1 MIADLLPPDLEF
13 LPRYVAALAIGLLM
27 GLERERNPAAKAGLR
42 TFALTALFGVLA
54 AHLAERTGSTW
65 LIAAGLLLAG
75 GMIIAAY
82 LRQPVESGDPGT
94 TTVSAV
100 LVCYGLG
107 VLCWLNELQ
116 LAAMLG
122 IGSTVLLYFK
132 AELRGISQTLTRRDL
147 ISILQ
152 FAVLSLIVLPLL
164 PNQGFGPYGALNPH
178 QIWWMVVL
186 ISGISLA
193 GYAALRIVGQNRGT
207 VLIGLLGY
215 PLLMIL
221 SERSD
226 TVRGAFWMGWLAGF
240 AYFFVGCWWVAE
252 AFFVNP
258 EQAWMAPFAASLLPA
273 GLGLFWGAACA
284 LYRRFAPLGAVRVLL
299 FAALFCAAEWLRGH
313 VLTGFPWNTFGYAL
327 TQPLVLAL
335 SVSLIGIWSL
345 TFIAVAV
352 FASPAL
358 FADDRVDTPHPIR
371 APLIGL
377 LSSRA
382 PRRDDRCRT
391 RRPRPRRTCRAVAAP
406 PRRACRSGRCRSSRA
421 RDRSDG
427 SRWP

>member
-1 MIADLLPPDLEF
+1 MIPDLLPAELEF

-54 AHLAERTGSTW
+54 SHLADKIGAPL
-65 LIAAGLLLAG
+65 LIVAGLLLAG

-107 VLCWLNELQ
+107 VLCWLDELQ

-152 FAVLSLIVLPLL
+152 FGVLSLIVLPLL

-207 VLIGLLGY
+207 ILIGLLGGLVSSTATTLTFSRNARDNEIMGRLAIVVIVLANLMVLVRLAVVVSVLSGTMFLKLAPILAAGLVAGGLAAWY
-215 PLLMIL
+215 GLHKLKPSGEAPELTLSNPTEIRSAVTFGLIYAVVLLASAWLSDMAGPRGLYAIATASGLTDVDAITLSTLRLFNLQSITANEAVIAVLIAFVANLIFKSGLVWTIGGWNMARHVIAGMGAIAGGLAIGWLLMRL
-221 SERSD
+221 
-226 TVRGAFWMGWLAGF
+226 
-240 AYFFVGCWWVAE
+240 
-252 AFFVNP
+252 
-258 EQAWMAPFAASLLPA
+258 
-273 GLGLFWGAACA
+273 
-284 LYRRFAPLGAVRVLL
+284 
-299 FAALFCAAEWLRGH
+299 
-313 VLTGFPWNTFGYAL
+313 
-327 TQPLVLAL
+327 
-335 SVSLIGIWSL
+335 
-345 TFIAVAV
+345 
-352 FASPAL
+352 
-358 FADDRVDTPHPIR
+358 
-371 APLIGL
+371 
-377 LSSRA
+377 
-382 PRRDDRCRT
+382 
-391 RRPRPRRTCRAVAAP
+391 
-406 PRRACRSGRCRSSRA
+406 
-421 RDRSDG
+421 
-427 SRWP
+427 

>member
-1 MIADLLPPDLEF
+1 MIPDLLPAELEF

-27 GLERERNPAAKAGLR
+27 GLERERNPTAKAGLR

-54 AHLAERTGSTW
+54 SHLADKTGTPW
-65 LIAAGLLLAG
+65 LIVAGLLLAG

-82 LRQPVESGDPGT
+82 LRQPDESGDPGT

-107 VLCWLNELQ
+107 VLCWLDELQ

-152 FAVLSLIVLPLL
+152 FGVLSLIVLPLL

-207 VLIGLLGY
+207 ILIGLLGGMVSSTATTLSFSRNARDNEAMSHLSIVVIVLANLMV
-215 PLLMIL
+215 LLRLAVVVGVLSGAMFMKLAPIL
-221 SERSD
+221 
-226 TVRGAFWMGWLAGF
+226 A
-240 AYFFVGCWWVAE
+240 
-252 AFFVNP
+252 
-258 EQAWMAPFAASLLPA
+258 A
-273 GLGLFWGAACA
+273 GLIAGMLAAWYGLHKLKPTGEAPELSLSNPTEIRTAVTFGA
-284 LYRRFAPLGAVRVLL
+284 LYAMVLM
-299 FAALFCAAEWLRGH
+299 ASAWLSDMAGPRG
-313 VLTGFPWNTFGYAL
+313 LY
-327 TQPLVLAL
+327 
-335 SVSLIGIWSL
+335 
-345 TFIAVAV
+345 
-352 FASPAL
+352 
-358 FADDRVDTPHPIR
+358 
-371 APLIGL
+371 
-377 LSSRA
+377 
-382 PRRDDRCRT
+382 
-391 RRPRPRRTCRAVAAP
+391 AVAA
-406 PRRACRSGRCRSSRA
+406 ASGLTDVDAISLSTLRLFNLQSITADEGIIAILIAFIANLAFKSGLVWTIGGWNMA
-421 RDRSDG
+421 RHVIAGMGAIAGGLAIGWLLMRL
-427 SRWP
+427 

>member
-1 MIADLLPPDLEF
+1 MIPDLLPADLEF

-27 GLERERNPAAKAGLR
+27 GLERERNPSAKAGLR

-54 AHLAERTGSTW
+54 SHLADKTGTPL
-65 LIAAGLLLAG
+65 LIVAGLLLAG

-107 VLCWLNELQ
+107 VLCWLDELQ

-207 VLIGLLGY
+207 VLIGLLGGMASSTATTLTFSRHARDNEAMSRVAIIVIVLANLVVLVRLAVLVGVLSGAMFVKLAPILAVGLVAGSLAAWY
-215 PLLMIL
+215 GLHKLKPSGEAPELSLSNPTEIRAAVTFGLLYALVLLASAWLSDLVGPGGLYAVATASGLTDVDAITLSTLRLFSIDNITADQVVIAILLAFFANLAFKSGLVWSIGGWSMARHAIAGMAAIAGGLAAGWLLMRL
-221 SERSD
+221 
-226 TVRGAFWMGWLAGF
+226 
-240 AYFFVGCWWVAE
+240 
-252 AFFVNP
+252 
-258 EQAWMAPFAASLLPA
+258 
-273 GLGLFWGAACA
+273 
-284 LYRRFAPLGAVRVLL
+284 
-299 FAALFCAAEWLRGH
+299 
-313 VLTGFPWNTFGYAL
+313 
-327 TQPLVLAL
+327 
-335 SVSLIGIWSL
+335 
-345 TFIAVAV
+345 
-352 FASPAL
+352 
-358 FADDRVDTPHPIR
+358 
-371 APLIGL
+371 
-377 LSSRA
+377 
-382 PRRDDRCRT
+382 
-391 RRPRPRRTCRAVAAP
+391 
-406 PRRACRSGRCRSSRA
+406 
-421 RDRSDG
+421 
-427 SRWP
+427 

>member
-1 MIADLLPPDLEF
+1 MIPDLLPAELEY

-27 GLERERNPAAKAGLR
+27 GLERERNPTAKAGLR

-54 AHLAERTGSTW
+54 SHLADKTGTPW
-65 LIAAGLLLAG
+65 LIVAGLLLAG

-107 VLCWLNELQ
+107 VLCWLDELQ

-152 FAVLSLIVLPLL
+152 FAVLSLIVLPIL

-207 VLIGLLGY
+207 ILIGLLGGLVSSTATTLTFSRHARDNETMSHLAVVVIVLANLVVLARLAVVIGVLSGAMFLELA
-215 PLLMIL
+215 PILAAGLIAGLLAAWYGLHKLKPTGEAPELTL
-221 SERSD
+221 SNPTEIRTAVTFGALYAVVLMASAWLSD
-226 TVRGAFWMGWLAGF
+226 MAGPRGLYA
-240 AYFFVGCWWVAE
+240 VA
-252 AFFVNP
+252 
-258 EQAWMAPFAASLLPA
+258 AAS
-273 GLGLFWGAACA
+273 GLTDVDAITLSTLRLFNLQSISAS
-284 LYRRFAPLGAVRVLL
+284 
-299 FAALFCAAEWLRGH
+299 E
-313 VLTGFPWNTFGYAL
+313 
-327 TQPLVLAL
+327 
-335 SVSLIGIWSL
+335 
-345 TFIAVAV
+345 AV
-352 FASPAL
+352 FAVLIAFVANLL
-358 FADDRVDTPHPIR
+358 FKSGLVWS
-371 APLIGL
+371 IGGWRMARHVIAGMGAIAGGLAIGWL
-377 LSSRA
+377 LMRL
-382 PRRDDRCRT
+382 
-391 RRPRPRRTCRAVAAP
+391 
-406 PRRACRSGRCRSSRA
+406 
-421 RDRSDG
+421 
-427 SRWP
+427 

>member
-1 MIADLLPPDLEF
+1 VIPDLLPEELEF

-54 AHLAERTGSTW
+54 SHLADKTGTPW
-65 LIAAGLLLAG
+65 LIVAGLLLAG

-107 VLCWLNELQ
+107 VLCWLDELQ

-164 PNQGFGPYGALNPH
+164 PNRGFGPYGALNPH

-193 GYAALRIVGQNRGT
+193 GYAALRIVGQNRGSI
-207 VLIGLLGY
+207 LIGLLGGLVSSTATTLTFSRHARDNETMSRLSIVVIVLANIVVLARLAVVVGVLSGTMFMKLAPILAAGLAAGILAAWY
-215 PLLMIL
+215 GLHKLKPTGEAPELSLANPTEIRSAVTFGLIYAAVLLASAWL
-221 SERSD
+221 SD
-226 TVRGAFWMGWLAGF
+226 MAGPRGLYA
-240 AYFFVGCWWVAE
+240 VA
-252 AFFVNP
+252 
-258 EQAWMAPFAASLLPA
+258 AAS
-273 GLGLFWGAACA
+273 GLTDVDAITLSTLRLFN
-284 LYRRFAPLGAVRVLL
+284 LQSITD
-299 FAALFCAAEWLRGH
+299 E
-313 VLTGFPWNTFGYAL
+313 
-327 TQPLVLAL
+327 Q
-335 SVSLIGIWSL
+335 
-345 TFIAVAV
+345 AV
-352 FASPAL
+352 FA
-358 FADDRVDTPHPIR
+358 I
-371 APLIGL
+371 LIAFVANLVFKSGL
-377 LSSRA
+377 VWSIGGWRM
-382 PRRDDRCRT
+382 
-391 RRPRPRRTCRAVAAP
+391 
-406 PRRACRSGRCRSSRA
+406 A
-421 RDRSDG
+421 RHVIAGMSAIAGGLAIGWLLMRL
-427 SRWP
+427 